1 MINIGLYAPN
11 GELKL
16 EILLDPKEIAHFS
29 RAALRSG
36 YLAAILDKDPIEP
49 EILSAIAEEMKE

>member
-1 MINIGLYAPN
+1 MINVGLYAPN

-16 EILLDPKEIAHFS
+16 EILLDPKEIPPFS
-29 RAALRSG
+29 RAARRSG
-36 YLAAILDKDPIEP
+36 YIAAILDKDPIEP